1 MKRMKNSIVFF
12 AAFVAS
18 SLCQAVTATG
28 IPALANV
35 SNCTVRLSSQEIR
48 KQLDV
53 SAAET
58 GFCSGTL
65 LNASTLVT
73 AAHCVTDT
81 ISTKVST
88 LADIKKGV
96 ALNIAVGGQETS
108 VRAKV
113 AAGKASAVYSPQ
125 METAKQRENYMKHP
139 DVNMTKEDFV
149 ILKLETPIA
158 GFTDQ
163 CPQLPTQADCDDFNK
178 GAKLAPM
185 PILHISFYTSL
196 AYSNGQGHIAK
207 KIFYPSNRIVT
218 AAVSAIDLT
227 ESGPFGL
234 DFRPATG
241 SLTIQ
246 TGDSGSGLVWK
257 KDDGRSILLAVQ
269 SATSSSQRSKGFF
282 ANACRYMQHPNW
294 KH

>member
-1 MKRMKNSIVFF
+1 MKNGLLFF
-12 AAFVAS
+12 AALSVCS
-18 SLCQAVTATG
+18 VSHAVTVAG
-28 IPALANV
+28 IPPLANV

-73 AAHCVTDT
+73 AAHCVNDT

-96 ALNIAVGGQETS
+96 ALNIAVGGHETS
-108 VRAKV
+108 VRAEV
-113 AAGKASAVYSPQ
+113 AEGTASAVYSPQ

-149 ILKLETPIA
+149 ILKLKSPLTDFA
-158 GFTDQ
+158 GQ

-178 GAKLAPM
+178 EAKLAPM

-196 AYSNGQGHIAK
+196 AYSDGKGHIAK

-234 DFRPATG
+234 DFMPATG

-282 ANACRYMQHPNW
+282 ANACRYIQHQNW